1 MRKLTFLLTFF
12 MLLGS
17 VHLQAKEYA
26 IKDIPMV
33 HLQNRTRYVS
43 NPDGILSSTAVTTM
57 DSILYALEQKTGI
70 QTLVVAVTGIEGGD
84 CFDFAH
90 RLGQETG
97 VGQKERDNGLVILLS
112 TDERCVQFATGYGL
126 EGILP
131 DAICKRIQN
140 RYMLPYF
147 KDNNWN
153 AGMVAGIRAVNGYLD
168 GSMENINNDES
179 EDDPLEF
186 IIIFFVIFG
195 GFIGIGLYANWRK
208 TRCPHCKKHKLQR
221 LSSKVID
228 RSNGTKTEEVVYK
241 CRNCGHIL
249 RRKERSRDEN
259 YKGPRG
265 GGPFIG
271 GMGGGFFGG
280 HGGSGGG
287 FSGGGGSSG
296 GGGASGRW
304 STSSGA
310 KRRRCS

>member
-112 TDERCVQFATGYGL
+112 TDERCVQFATGALKGYCRMPSANGFRT
-126 EGILP
+126 
-131 DAICKRIQN
+131 AIC
-140 RYMLPYF
+140 
-147 KDNNWN
+147 
-153 AGMVAGIRAVNGYLD
+153 
-168 GSMENINNDES
+168 
-179 EDDPLEF
+179 
-186 IIIFFVIFG
+186 
-195 GFIGIGLYANWRK
+195 
-208 TRCPHCKKHKLQR
+208 CPISR
-221 LSSKVID
+221 TIT
-228 RSNGTKTEEVVYK
+228 GTPE
-241 CRNCGHIL
+241 
-249 RRKERSRDEN
+249 
-259 YKGPRG
+259 
-265 GGPFIG
+265 
-271 GMGGGFFGG
+271 
-280 HGGSGGG
+280 
-287 FSGGGGSSG
+287 
-296 GGGASGRW
+296 W
-304 STSSGA
+304 
-310 KRRRCS
+310 

>member
-1 MRKLTFLLTFF
+1 MRKLIYLLTLFILIGF
-12 MLLGS
+12 VS
-17 VHLQAKEYA
+17 VQAKEYT

-43 NPDGILSSTAVTTM
+43 NPDGILSPAAVTTM
-57 DSILYALEQKTGI
+57 DSVLYALQQKTGI

-90 RLGQETG
+90 RLGQELG

-112 TDERCVQFATGYGL
+112 TDERCIQFATGYGL
-126 EGILP
+126 EGVLP

-153 AGMVAGIRAVNGYLD
+153 AGMVAGVRAVNGYLD
-168 GSMENINNDES
+168 GSMENIDSDEK
-179 EDDPLEF
+179 EGDPLIF
-186 IIIFFVIFG
+186 IIIFLLFFG
-195 GFIGIGLYANWRK
+195 GFAGVALYVSWQK
-208 TRCPHCKKHKLQR
+208 KRCPNCKKHKLQR
-221 LSSKVID
+221 VSSSIIS
-228 RSNGTKTEEVVYK
+228 RNNGVKTEEAIYR

-249 RRKERSRDEN
+249 KRREQSRDEN
-259 YKGPRG
+259 YRGPRG

-280 HGGSGGG
+280 RGGGGGG
-287 FSGGGGSSG
+287 FSGGSFGGGSFG
-296 GGGASGRW
+296 GGGAGSRF
-304 STSSGA
+304 
-310 KRRRCS
+310 

>member
-1 MRKLTFLLTFF
+1 MAKVKQPLEENGIHRAKMWEIMMYALNNTSTNTYMMVVGYISYFLIGIVGLASVLAGSIVTIMRIWDGVTDPFVGMMVDKTNGRFL
-12 MLLGS
+12 
-17 VHLQAKEYA
+17 
-26 IKDIPMV
+26 
-33 HLQNRTRYVS
+33 
-43 NPDGILSSTAVTTM
+43 
-57 DSILYALEQKTGI
+57 LYALEQKTGI
-70 QTLVVAVTGIEGGD
+70 QTLVVAVKGIEGEHTS

-168 GSMENINNDES
+168 GSMENIGNDES
-179 EDDPLEF
+179 ENDPLEF

-208 TRCPHCKKHKLQR
+208 TRCPHCKKHKLNVF
-221 LSSKVID
+221 LPK
-228 RSNGTKTEEVVYK
+228 
-241 CRNCGHIL
+241 L
-249 RRKERSRDEN
+249 
-259 YKGPRG
+259 
-265 GGPFIG
+265 
-271 GMGGGFFGG
+271 
-280 HGGSGGG
+280 
-287 FSGGGGSSG
+287 
-296 GGGASGRW
+296 
-304 STSSGA
+304 
-310 KRRRCS
+310 

>member
-1 MRKLTFLLTFF
+1 M
-12 MLLGS
+12 
-17 VHLQAKEYA
+17 
-26 IKDIPMV
+26 
-33 HLQNRTRYVS
+33 
-43 NPDGILSSTAVTTM
+43 
-57 DSILYALEQKTGI
+57 
-70 QTLVVAVTGIEGGD
+70 VAVTGIEGGD

-186 IIIFFVIFG
+186 IIIFFMIFG

-208 TRCPHCKKHKLQR
+208 TRCPHCKNTNCNVFLPKL
-221 LSSKVID
+221 
-228 RSNGTKTEEVVYK
+228 
-241 CRNCGHIL
+241 
-249 RRKERSRDEN
+249 
-259 YKGPRG
+259 
-265 GGPFIG
+265 
-271 GMGGGFFGG
+271 
-280 HGGSGGG
+280 
-287 FSGGGGSSG
+287 
-296 GGGASGRW
+296 
-304 STSSGA
+304 
-310 KRRRCS
+310 

>member
-17 VHLQAKEYA
+17 VQLQAKEYA

-168 GSMENINNDES
+168 GSMENIGNDES

-228 RSNGTKTEEVVYK
+228 RSNGTKTEEVVY
-241 CRNCGHIL
+241 NL
-249 RRKERSRDEN
+249 NS
-259 YKGPRG
+259 
-265 GGPFIG
+265 
-271 GMGGGFFGG
+271 
-280 HGGSGGG
+280 
-287 FSGGGGSSG
+287 
-296 GGGASGRW
+296 A
-304 STSSGA
+304 TLL
-310 KRRRCS
+310 